1 MDKDTLDPET
11 VVVPAKTEEPTVE
24 VEPEKKE
31 LTTEEVIDRA
41 VEKLHSIRADGR
53 QTKNGDTQ
61 MRSWA
66 EVSDQELTSVLA
78 NPDQYKPYM
87 AGAIGENNRRLR
99 ESILEEVG
107 QAMEIKS
114 TMSENK
120 EAFDPNTPIGK
131 KIQKIIGKKT
141 NAQILRDAI
150 ELASY
155 RQGKGKSGKKDVEKI
170 IDGIKAASHI
180 TPGVDSKTN
189 IETPSPAAMKKAEFE
204 NMVKSVKLRKI
215 GRASCRERG

>member
-1 MDKDTLDPET
+1 MDKDTKEPET
-11 VVVPAKTEEPTVE
+11 VVEPAKIEEPKAE
-24 VEPEKKE
+24 VQPEKKE

-41 VEKLHSIRADGR
+41 VEKLHSIREDGR
-53 QTKNGDTQ
+53 QGKGDNQ

-78 NPDQYKPYM
+78 NPDQYKPYL
-87 AGAIGENNRRLR
+87 AGAIAENNRRLR

-120 EAFDPNTPIGK
+120 EAFDPNTPMGK
-131 KIQKIIGKKT
+131 EIQKIIGKKT

-155 RQGKGKSGKKDVEKI
+155 RQGKGRAGKKDVEKI
-170 IDGIKAASHI
+170 IDGIRSASHI
-180 TPGVDSKTN
+180 TPGTDSKTN
-189 IETPSPAAMKKAEFE
+189 IETPSPAAMKKGEFE
-204 NMVKSVKLRKI
+204 NMVKSVKLRT
-215 GRASCRERG
+215 G